1 MPVTITLV
9 QVQNRVQLSPRI
21 SLLDCSQICMEMVLV
36 TPLTMVEPWP
46 RHLSAHPVHMVDTVP
61 PLRKL
66 LLPAKLEMHPLA
78 VTVDAVETPVA
89 IQPVTACLVVRV
101 LVLVP
106 MVAAHLVA
114 QLLAVASVECL
125 LVMEMAMVTVMV
137 EMVLVEM
144 VLVAV
149 VAAILAAIA
158 VVTVPEW
165 VMVLA
170 ATPAWV
176 MAMVPVTQVWVPNW
190 LACST
195 RDLRSS
201 GSRVL
206 VDLFP

>member
-1 MPVTITLV
+1 MPMPVTITLV
-9 QVQNRVQLSPRI
+9 QVQLRVQLSSRI
-21 SLLDCSQICMEMVLV
+21 SLLDCSQVCMELVLV
-36 TPLTMVEPWP
+36 TPLTMVEQWP
-46 RHLSAHPVHMVDTVP
+46 RHLSAHPVHMVDTVLP
-61 PLRKL
+61 HHKL
-66 LLPAKLEMHPLA
+66 LLPARLEMHPLA
-78 VTVDAVETPVA
+78 VTADAVGTPVA

-114 QLLAVASVECL
+114 QLLAVASVECS
-125 LVMEMAMVTVMV
+125 LVMAMVTVMV
-137 EMVLVEM
+137 EMVLVG
-144 VLVAV
+144 V

-158 VVTVPEW
+158 VVTVPAW

-190 LACST
+190 LDCST
-195 RDLRSS
+195 RDPRSS

>member
-1 MPVTITLV
+1 MPMPVTITLV
-9 QVQNRVQLSPRI
+9 QVQRRVQLLPRI
-21 SLLDCSQICMEMVLV
+21 SLLDCSQVCMELVLV

-46 RHLSAHPVHMVDTVP
+46 RHLSAHPVHMVDTVL
-61 PLRKL
+61 PLHKL
-66 LLPAKLEMHPLA
+66 LLPAKLETDPLA

-89 IQPVTACLVVRV
+89 IQPVTACLVVRD
-101 LVLVP
+101 LVQVQ
-106 MVAAHLVA
+106 MVAAQLVA
-114 QLLAVASVECL
+114 QLPAVASVECL
-125 LVMEMAMVTVMV
+125 LVMAMVTVMV
-137 EMVLVEM
+137 ET

-149 VAAILAAIA
+149 VAAILAAIV
-158 VVTVPEW
+158 VVTVLAW
-165 VMVLA
+165 VMVLV